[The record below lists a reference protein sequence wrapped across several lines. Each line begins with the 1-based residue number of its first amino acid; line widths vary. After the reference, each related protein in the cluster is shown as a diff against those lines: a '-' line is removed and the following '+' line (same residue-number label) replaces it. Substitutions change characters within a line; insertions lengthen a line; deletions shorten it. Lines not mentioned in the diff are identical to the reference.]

1 MTLNKYIDQ
10 DDSKFRNYII
20 NIDQLIE
27 YKLKGKN
34 ISKEYFKI
42 FSNKQ
47 IIEKDHIIFEKIENI
62 DMLPIFKKTNFDK
75 LINEVVL
82 NKVI

>member
-1 MTLNKYIDQ
+1 MSLNKYIDRV
-10 DDSKFRNYII
+10 DSKFRNYII

-34 ISKEYFKI
+34 ISKEYFKV

-47 IIEKDHIIFEKIENI
+47 IIEKDPIIFEKIENI

-75 LINEVVL
+75 LINEVVQ
-82 NKVI
+82 NRVI